1 MSLPDPTPLPDPTGP
16 RKHGRLGLILPFA
29 ALALLIVGWSA
40 AWVWAKGETAKRMD
54 AAIVAWKQAGYQVGW
69 KDREIGGYPFRMDVT
84 LTEVTAR
91 TPSGWAL
98 EAPRLEGEAFMH
110 AITHWLIAA
119 PVGVTFVRPEGG
131 PVAVKG
137 ELIRASL
144 TRLQQRPPSFSFE
157 GVKLTFAAAAGA
169 QPFGLASADR
179 VEFHLRAGPDDEGGV
194 FASLDGGK
202 ARSSGLLARIAG
214 GKPIAMV
221 WNSTV
226 SKMSAFTGPS
236 WAEAVRH
243 WSGAGGQMSV
253 RNAGI
258 TAGDATLGV
267 TSGTLNTASDGRLAG
282 ALQVTLRQAPRG
294 LTALAAEGIVE
305 ADAAQ
310 SAATVIKARQ
320 GAGDAAQAA
329 IDFQAGRTTLGPV
342 ALGAAPK
349 VYDPS

>member
-1 MSLPDPTPLPDPTGP
+1 MPSSASDSLPDPTSP
-16 RKHGRLGLILPFA
+16 RKYRRLGLILPFA
-29 ALALLIVGWSA
+29 ALGLLVVGWSA
-40 AWVWAKGETAKRMD
+40 AWFWAQGQTTKRMD
-54 AAIVAWKQAGYQVGW
+54 AAVESWKQAGYQVAW
-69 KDREIGGYPFRMDVT
+69 RQRTIGGYPFRMDVT
-84 LTEVTAR
+84 LTDVTAR
-91 TPSGWAL
+91 APSGWGL
-98 EAPRLEGEAFMH
+98 EAPRLEGEAYMH

-119 PVGVTFVRPEGG
+119 PVGLTFVRPLGG

-144 TRLQQRPPSFSFE
+144 THLQQRPPSFSFE

-194 FASLDGGK
+194 FASLEGGK
-202 ARSSGLLARIAG
+202 AGPSGVLAQVAA

-221 WNSTV
+221 WNSTL
-226 SKMSAFTGPS
+226 SKMSAFGGPN
-236 WAEAVRH
+236 WPDAVRH
-243 WSGAGGQMSV
+243 WTAGGGQMTV

-258 TAGDATLGV
+258 TAGDASLGV
-267 TSGTLNTASDGRLAG
+267 TSGTLTAGSDGRLSG
-282 ALQVTLRQAPRG
+282 ALQVTLRQASRG
-294 LTALAAEGIVE
+294 LTALASQGVIDPV
-305 ADAAQ
+305 AAQ
-310 SAATVIKARQ
+310 SAATVVQARQ

-349 VYDPS
+349 VYDPR